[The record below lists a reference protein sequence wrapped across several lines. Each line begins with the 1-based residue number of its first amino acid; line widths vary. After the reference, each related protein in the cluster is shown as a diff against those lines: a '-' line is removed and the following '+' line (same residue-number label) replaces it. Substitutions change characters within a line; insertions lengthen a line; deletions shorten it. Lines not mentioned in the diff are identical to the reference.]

1 MKLQLALDCESLDA
15 ARAVLEKTA
24 DLIDIV
30 EVGTPLALSV
40 GTAAVTA
47 LKREYPH
54 LAVLADFKI
63 MDAGELEAS
72 IAFEAGADIVTV
84 LAAADV
90 VTVRRACSVARAAG
104 RQVMADFIAV
114 EDASARAD
122 GLIAAGVDY
131 LCCHT
136 AYDLQDSGA
145 HPAGQLSG
153 LRAAFPEARLAV
165 AGGISPQRIGALL
178 PFAPE
183 IVIVGGFVTRADD
196 PRAAAQEVRV
206 CVKP

>member
-24 DLIDIV
+24 DLIDIA
-30 EVGTPLALSV
+30 EVGTPLVLRA

-54 LAVLADFKI
+54 LTVLADFKI
-63 MDAGELEAS
+63 MDAGELEAA

-84 LAAADV
+84 LAAADM
-90 VTVRRACSVARAAG
+90 VTVQRACAAALAAG

-114 EDASARAD
+114 EDAAGRAER
-122 GLIAAGVDY
+122 LIAAGVDY

-136 AYDLQDSGA
+136 AYDLRDSGD
-145 HPAGQLSG
+145 PVGQLSG
-153 LRAAFPEARLAV
+153 LRAAFPGARLAV
-165 AGGISPQRIGALL
+165 AGGISPRRIAALL

-183 IVIVGGFVTRADD
+183 IVIVGGFVTRADH
-196 PRAAAQEVRV
+196 PRAAAQEMRA